1 MVVVV
6 VEMAV
11 VWRRS
16 AGRIQEEERTK
27 DVVIYNRNILPPSSV
42 TSTEIKLAYPEKLW
56 VFNSLI

>member
-1 MVVVV
+1 MVVV

-42 TSTEIKLAYPEKLW
+42 TTEINL
-56 VFNSLI
+56 LIQ

>member
-1 MVVVV
+1 MVAVV

-42 TSTEIKLAYPEKLW
+42 TKEINLLIQKSYG
-56 VFNSLI
+56 SLIY